1 MKTEWLQNDH
11 RQSVGLA
18 EDLYLAGSCTLPMDW
33 WVAWAV
39 IGCPTNSPLIRVVRR
54 HELTMTYQKK

>member
-11 RQSVGLA
+11 RQSVGST

-33 WVAWAV
+33 WVAGPSLDV
-39 IGCPTNSPLIRVVRR
+39 LLI
-54 HELTMTYQKK
+54 KP